1 MDELDVKISKI
12 KNLNLIYLYNI
23 NDSLSLPDERK
34 YLALKVMYDNNQEYI
49 SIDFKDEHFGSL
61 IKKVLDC
68 YNQEKDNR
76 NIILLGDL
84 TNELFANSKSFV
96 ANILSSKNEAT
107 PIFKTQNE
115 LIRAYLPFLKEVLE
129 SIIKHIRKIEGVTI
143 ESLDGYNK
151 KFIVN
156 ISLSGM
162 KRQFPIILYFGKQN
176 ILNFKI
182 GAILDT
188 TIGVSGTIETNLGT
202 VLTCWHAAYL
212 NSSGYIYYNALEGIV
227 EKSVSINNNPIYH
240 STEIDAV
247 SDKDISL
254 INFYL
259 ELFKIGIKGDV
270 IKTSDHNFI
279 ISSKNI
285 SSNEDADMME
295 LSSAQVFVQDNE
307 VTIKYRISR
316 ILNKLKHLVSIPLD
330 DEEYIVSLKK
340 KTIDQKTYLLAE
352 SSDKTH
358 EYVIFEVDDI
368 DLHHP
373 FEIKAK
379 EIVNGTIK
387 YSDDIKMRLRAV
399 KQESKKG
406 DE

>member
-162 KRQFPIILYFGKQN
+162 KRQFPIILYFSKQN
-176 ILNFKI
+176 ILN
-182 GAILDT
+182 
-188 TIGVSGTIETNLGT
+188 
-202 VLTCWHAAYL
+202 
-212 NSSGYIYYNALEGIV
+212 
-227 EKSVSINNNPIYH
+227 
-240 STEIDAV
+240 
-247 SDKDISL
+247 
-254 INFYL
+254 
-259 ELFKIGIKGDV
+259 
-270 IKTSDHNFI
+270 
-279 ISSKNI
+279 
-285 SSNEDADMME
+285 
-295 LSSAQVFVQDNE
+295 
-307 VTIKYRISR
+307 
-316 ILNKLKHLVSIPLD
+316 LK
-330 DEEYIVSLKK
+330 
-340 KTIDQKTYLLAE
+340 
-352 SSDKTH
+352 
-358 EYVIFEVDDI
+358 
-368 DLHHP
+368 
-373 FEIKAK
+373 
-379 EIVNGTIK
+379 
-387 YSDDIKMRLRAV
+387 
-399 KQESKKG
+399 
-406 DE
+406 